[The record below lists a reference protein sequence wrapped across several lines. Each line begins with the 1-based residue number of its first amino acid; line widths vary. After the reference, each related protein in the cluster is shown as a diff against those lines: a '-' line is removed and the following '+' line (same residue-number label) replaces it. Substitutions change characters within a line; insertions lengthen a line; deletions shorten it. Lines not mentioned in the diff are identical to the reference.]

1 MSSVVVFWLVAA
13 LIVLVTLGV
22 LLRALLARR
31 AVDAAPAP
39 DSASIAIFRDQKR
52 QLDEDLANG
61 VLDAAEHARLVD
73 ELARRLG
80 HEVEAIPVE
89 ATTAPATSPLAS
101 IVTAIAL
108 AVVLPAAAAGIYL
121 ALGQPASLVAA
132 PRAGERP
139 ETQAQVV
146 AMVDKLAQRM
156 RENPDDS
163 RGWTLLGRS
172 YTTLGRYDDALRA
185 YEEAATRA
193 PGDASVLADYADVL
207 AMVQGTLQGKPTE
220 LVERALAIDAHNHKA
235 LALAATA
242 ATERHDFDT
251 ALARWRALAAGL
263 PADSDSAREVA
274 QAIADVEQQRASAS
288 NVPDA
293 PNAGNANAPAAN
305 GSAARPSEASPP
317 VAGARLGKAPLG
329 NAPATNGSGISPAA
343 NGSGASPTTA
353 ATRIAGDVSLAPE
366 LAARAAPG
374 DTVFIFARAVNGPRM
389 PLAVLRTT
397 VRDLPRD
404 FVLDDT
410 MAMAPGVTLSS
421 AKEVVVEARVSKGG
435 SATPASG
442 DLVGKSAPV
451 APGTTNI
458 HVRIDAVNP

>member
-1 MSSVVVFWLVAA
+1 MYSAVVFWLVAA

-80 HEVEAIPVE
+80 HEVEAVPVE
-89 ATTAPATSPLAS
+89 APATSPLAS

-121 ALGQPASLVAA
+121 ALGQPASFVAA
-132 PRAGERP
+132 PQAGERP

-146 AMVDKLAQRM
+146 AMIDTLARRM
-156 RENPDDS
+156 RENPADP
-163 RGWTLLGRS
+163 RGWALLGHS
-172 YTTLGRYDDALRA
+172 YAALGRYDDAVRA
-185 YEEAATRA
+185 YAEAATRA
-193 PGDASVLADYADVL
+193 PDDASILSDYADVL
-207 AMVQGTLQGKPTE
+207 SMAQGTLQGKPSE
-220 LVERALAIDAHNHKA
+220 LIEHALAIDAHNRKA
-235 LALAATA
+235 LALGAAA
-242 ATERHDFDT
+242 ASERRDFDT
-251 ALARWRALAAGL
+251 ALTRWRALAAAL
-263 PADSDSAREVA
+263 PADSDTAREVA
-274 QAIADVEQQRASAS
+274 QVIADVEKQRAAATASAT
-288 NVPDA
+288 NA
-293 PNAGNANAPAAN
+293 PSANAPAA
-305 GSAARPSEASPP
+305 SALAANSSGANA
-317 VAGARLGKAPLG
+317 AGATAPIA
-329 NAPATNGSGISPAA
+329 NAPAASAAGAAPAA
-343 NGSGASPTTA
+343 NGAVVSPAAPGA
-353 ATRIAGDVSLAPE
+353 RIAGDVSLAPE

-410 MAMAPGVTLSS
+410 MAMAPGATLSS
-421 AKEVVVEARVSKGG
+421 AKEVVVEARVSKSG

>member
-1 MSSVVVFWLVAA
+1 MSSAVVFWLVAA

-22 LLRALLARR
+22 LLRALLVRR

-52 QLDEDLANG
+52 QLDDDLANG
-61 VLDAAEHARLVD
+61 VLDAGEHARLVD

-80 HEVEAIPVE
+80 HEVEAMPPVE
-89 ATTAPATSPLAS
+89 SAGPSTSRLAP

-108 AVVLPAAAAGIYL
+108 AVLLPAAAAGIYL
-121 ALGQPASLVAA
+121 ALGQPASFVAA
-132 PRAGERP
+132 PRPGERP

-146 AMVDKLAQRM
+146 AMIDTLARRM
-156 RENPDDS
+156 RENPADP
-163 RGWTLLGRS
+163 RGWALLGHS
-172 YTTLGRYDDALRA
+172 YAALGRYDDAVRA
-185 YEEAATRA
+185 YAEAATRA
-193 PGDASVLADYADVL
+193 PDDASILADYADVL
-207 AMVQGTLQGKPTE
+207 SMEQGTLQGKPGE
-220 LVERALAIDAHNHKA
+220 LIERALAIDPHNRKA
-235 LALAATA
+235 LALGAAA
-242 ATERHDFDT
+242 ASERRDFDT
-251 ALARWRALAAGL
+251 ALARWRALAAVL
-263 PADSDSAREVA
+263 PPDSDTAREVA
-274 QAIADVEQQRASAS
+274 QVIADVEKQRDAASAS
-288 NVPDA
+288 A
-293 PNAGNANAPAAN
+293 ANAPPPGATAPNDAAAN
-305 GSAARPSEASPP
+305 APGANGQAA
-317 VAGARLGKAPLG
+317 
-329 NAPATNGSGISPAA
+329 NAPATNAPAPMASAGNAPASNASAASLQGPAA
-343 NGSGASPTTA
+343 
-353 ATRIAGDVSLAPE
+353 RIAGDVSLAPE
-366 LAARAAPG
+366 LASRAAPA

-410 MAMAPGVTLSS
+410 MAMAPGATLSS

-435 SATPASG
+435 SAAPASG

>member
-1 MSSVVVFWLVAA
+1 MSSAVVFWLVAA

-61 VLDAAEHARLVD
+61 VLDATEHARLVD

-80 HEVEAIPVE
+80 HEVEAVPAE
-89 ATTAPATSPLAS
+89 PTAAPAGSPLAS

-121 ALGQPASLVAA
+121 ALGQPASFVAA

-146 AMVDKLAQRM
+146 AMIDTLARRM
-156 RENPDDS
+156 RENPADP
-163 RGWTLLGRS
+163 RGWALLGHS
-172 YTTLGRYDDALRA
+172 YAALGRYDDAVRA
-185 YEEAATRA
+185 YSEAATRA
-193 PGDASVLADYADVL
+193 PDDASILADYADVL
-207 AMVQGTLQGKPTE
+207 SMAQGTLQGKPSE
-220 LVERALAIDAHNHKA
+220 LIERALAIDAHNRKA
-235 LALAATA
+235 LALGAAA
-242 ATERHDFDT
+242 ASERRDFDT
-251 ALARWRALAAGL
+251 ALTRWRALAAAL
-263 PADSDSAREVA
+263 PADSDTAREVA
-274 QAIADVEQQRASAS
+274 QVIADVEKQRAAASAS
-288 NVPDA
+288 AANA
-293 PNAGNANAPAAN
+293 PSANAPAASALAAN
-305 GSAARPSEASPP
+305 SSGASAADAAAP
-317 VAGARLGKAPLG
+317 VANARAASAAGTAP
-329 NAPATNGSGISPAA
+329 PANGPVASPAA
-343 NGSGASPTTA
+343 PVA
-353 ATRIAGDVSLAPE
+353 RIAGDVSLAPE

-397 VRDLPRD
+397 VHDLPRD

-410 MAMAPGVTLSS
+410 MAMAPGATLSS
-421 AKEVVVEARVSKGG
+421 AKQVVVEARVSKGG

>member
-305 GSAARPSEASPP
+305 GSAARPSEASRPSLAHASEKHRSATRP
-317 VAGARLGKAPLG
+317 RRMVPASHRPRMVPAPRRPRPLR
-329 NAPATNGSGISPAA
+329 ASPATYRSRPSSRRARRP
-343 NGSGASPTTA
+343 
-353 ATRIAGDVSLAPE
+353 ATRCLSSR
-366 LAARAAPG
+366 ARS
-374 DTVFIFARAVNGPRM
+374 
-389 PLAVLRTT
+389 T
-397 VRDLPRD
+397 VRACRSRCCAPRCAICRA
-404 FVLDDT
+404 T
-410 MAMAPGVTLSS
+410 SCSTTRWRWP
-421 AKEVVVEARVSKGG
+421 RV
-435 SATPASG
+435 
-442 DLVGKSAPV
+442 
-451 APGTTNI
+451 
-458 HVRIDAVNP
+458 